1 MLNDMFAV
9 LLIDKCFLIGNGND
23 EVTLPCDLTDSLSRH
38 EIKIN
43 SFLGE

>member
-9 LLIDKCFLIGNGND
+9 LLLVDKCFLIDNGNG

-38 EIKIN
+38 EIQMN
-43 SFLGE
+43 S